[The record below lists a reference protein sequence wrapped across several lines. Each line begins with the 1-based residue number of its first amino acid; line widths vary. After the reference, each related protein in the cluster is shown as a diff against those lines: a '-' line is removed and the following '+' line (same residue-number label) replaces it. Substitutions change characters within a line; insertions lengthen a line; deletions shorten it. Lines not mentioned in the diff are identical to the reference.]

1 MMLVVTHTNTTKIVF
16 CILFA
21 MPSIQIVVY
30 LCSFVLKFLRGI
42 QPFLYTR
49 LANYQLSNIDLGIT
63 VTLLFKKIYLGVFDN
78 MSHNILP
85 VSVNC
90 LKQSSF
96 FWHLS
101 HDIFRGEDRLQIQP
115 LCLHLQPFINS
126 VLYTE
131 QPLFPF
137 LYNINTFLDINGQKH
152 YDWPIT
158 TACNP
163 QDNSFPIKHNGAN
176 FM

>member
-1 MMLVVTHTNTTKIVF
+1 MILVVTHTNTIAIVF
-16 CILFA
+16 VYYLLCHLYK
-21 MPSIQIVVY
+21 SVVY
-30 LCSFVLKFLRGI
+30 LYSFMLKFLRGI